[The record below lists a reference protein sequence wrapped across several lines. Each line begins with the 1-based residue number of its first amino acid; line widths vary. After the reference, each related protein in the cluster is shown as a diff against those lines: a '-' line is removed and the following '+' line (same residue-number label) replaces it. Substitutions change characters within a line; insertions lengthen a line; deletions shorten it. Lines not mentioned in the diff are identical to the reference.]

1 MIEVVKKRDVLPE
14 NVLTFAPF
22 EEGVIEVGKER
33 DTKRAR
39 EDHRVHDDVIQRKS
53 FDVVQRHSN
62 VVLRQR
68 RIRQDFALD
77 PVVLLEAGGGEEGGG
92 G

>member
-1 MIEVVKKRDVLPE
+1 MIQVAKKRDALPE

-22 EEGVIEVGKER
+22 EEGVIEVGEEGDAER
-33 DTKRAR
+33 AC

-77 PVVLLEAGGGEEGGG
+77 SVVLLEAGGGEEGGG
-92 G
+92 